1 MVFCDKIKTN
11 LLILSL
17 LGYQLFKANLE
28 LKSPAV
34 KIYKKVPSYLHAI
47 VLAIYYPLMR
57 HQYDLYDKDN
67 SLNLVSFMQ
76 G

>member
-17 LGYQLFKANLE
+17 LGYQLLKANLE
-28 LKSPAV
+28 LKPFTIE
-34 KIYKKVPSYLHAI
+34 IYKKIPSYLHAI

-57 HQYDLYDKDN
+57 HQYGFYDKVNN
-67 SLNLVSFMQ
+67 SNLVSFMQ
-76 G
+76 E